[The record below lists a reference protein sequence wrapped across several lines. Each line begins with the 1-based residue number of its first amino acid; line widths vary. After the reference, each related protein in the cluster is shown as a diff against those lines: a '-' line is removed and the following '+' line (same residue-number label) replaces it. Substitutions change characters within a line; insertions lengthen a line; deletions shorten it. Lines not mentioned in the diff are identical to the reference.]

1 MVLKKENLEFEK
13 STGETVKLKNQ
24 KDNFSE
30 TPEQKKFIEYVENK
44 SKTIDYNLFKEY
56 FNFKV
61 RSALAKKLYQTKDKK

>member
-1 MVLKKENLEFEK
+1 M
-13 STGETVKLKNQ
+13 SG
-24 KDNFSE
+24 
-30 TPEQKKFIEYVENK
+30 TPEEKEFIEYFENK